1 MVYLNGDVRPE
12 AVEVPPSV
20 AAVAERARRVA
31 VLTGAG
37 MSAESGIATFRD
49 RASGLWS
56 RFDPMTLATPQAFED
71 DPDLVWAWYLWR
83 IGVVADAQPNAGHL
97 ALGEWERRGTII
109 DVVTQNVDDLHERA
123 GSEVL
128 SHVHGGLFDYR
139 CFDCAK
145 PWSGELV
152 IPEEIPERVS
162 PPKCACG
169 GWVRPGI
176 VWFGEMLPRRAFED
190 AVDACS
196 SCDLMLIIG
205 TSGIVQPAGSLPFA
219 ALERGVPVI
228 EINPEESA
236 LTDYVTHW
244 WQGTAAEVLPRLVE
258 LARTQWRPT
267 H

>member
-1 MVYLNGDVRPE
+1 MSLPDDLR
-12 AVEVPPSV
+12 AQLS
-20 AAVAERARRVA
+20 AAEHIA

-37 MSAESGIATFRD
+37 MSAESGVPTFRD
-49 RASGLWS
+49 VQDGLWAKY
-56 RFDPMTLATPQAFED
+56 DPMTLATEEAFAAE
-71 DPDLVWAWYLWR
+71 PDLVWAWYLR
-83 IGVVADAQPNAGHL
+83 RAQLIREVQPNAGHRAL
-97 ALGEWERRGTII
+97 ADLAGFKRVSI
-109 DVVTQNVDDLHERA
+109 VTQNVDDLHERA